1 MSSHESLAVLTR
13 NINWLRL
20 WDDARDYGIQ
30 GARAL
35 ESTLR
40 TITIPIIEEFSSCH
54 LCGYRYFKGHPPAEH
69 IMEAHLSCDLV
80 ELLEDPC
87 EETFTVATTLM
98 SVTYRIIGHSYLFIA
113 YCFIASLVTLFT
125 CCISL
130 AG

>member
-20 WDDARDYGIQ
+20 WDGARDYGIQ

-40 TITIPIIEEFSSCH
+40 TITIPIIEEFSLCH
-54 LCGYRYFKGHPPAEH
+54 LCGYRYIKGHPPAEH

-80 ELLEDPC
+80 HLLELLEDPC

-98 SVTYRIIGHSYLFIA
+98 SVTSSHHR
-113 YCFIASLVTLFT
+113 T
-125 CCISL
+125 
-130 AG
+130 

>member
-35 ESTLR
+35 ESTHR
-40 TITIPIIEEFSSCH
+40 TITIPIIEELSLCH
-54 LCGYRYFKGHPPAEH
+54 LCGYRYIKDHPPAEH

-80 ELLEDPC
+80 HLLELLEDPC

-98 SVTYRIIGHSYLFIA
+98 SVTSSHHR
-113 YCFIASLVTLFT
+113 T
-125 CCISL
+125 
-130 AG
+130 